1 MLGVQR
7 LVSCV
12 REVVREWEGVAEPL
26 HGMHVARGFTP
37 LTHSSALGLTLR
49 TRRAAW
55 STS

>member
-37 LTHSSALGLTLR
+37 LTHSSALELTLR